1 MRKCHSCPWLLGG
14 NFFKPCRAAWFLL
27 APCISLGTSVVQA
40 PSAWGALAFRALLK
54 SDSTFREKAMA
65 FPARISS
72 ATVNR
77 EVCWVFAEF
86 YMFCNTPSPKLLIG
100 WLPVTPKTTWLL
112 QCTDTVWLRLGK
124 HHDLAWNNYVT
135 YDLCSFGYV
144 MYMLSLNHIM
154 KLKWLMTWT
163 VVSWMKVLCV
173 SDPTIHQ
180 PISKDTNER
189 TNLSLFILPWLT
201 SSLTAMII
209 TMASRGRKI
218 NEEPSLF
225 PY

>member
-27 APCISLGTSVVQA
+27 APCISLGTSIVQA

-77 EVCWVFAEF
+77 EVCWVFVEF
-86 YMFCNTPSPKLLIG
+86 YMFRNTPSPKRG
-100 WLPVTPKTTWLL
+100 ERTTWLL
-112 QCTDTVWLRLGK
+112 QCTDTVSLHLGK

-135 YDLCSFGYV
+135 YVASVTSCTCC
-144 MYMLSLNHIM
+144 H
-154 KLKWLMTWT
+154 
-163 VVSWMKVLCV
+163 
-173 SDPTIHQ
+173 
-180 PISKDTNER
+180 
-189 TNLSLFILPWLT
+189 LT
-201 SSLTAMII
+201 TLWS
-209 TMASRGRKI
+209 
-218 NEEPSLF
+218 
-225 PY
+225 